1 VKFSRFPA
9 ELLRLAPCEWRNR
22 WLQWH
27 SMRIELPIPSW
38 ADTVQRAEE
47 DAHTLTIPV
56 PSTSGWMPL
65 AGLDPAEDG
74 TWRAEIGTADHR
86 VLTLTL

>member
-1 VKFSRFPA
+1 MKFSRFPA
-9 ELLRLAPCEWRNR
+9 ELQRLSPSEGRNR

-38 ADTVQRAEE
+38 SDAVQRSEE
-47 DAHTLTIPV
+47 DAHTLTIAV

-65 AGLDPAEDG
+65 ADDAGNSA
-74 TWRAEIGTADHR
+74 WRAEIGAEEQR

>member
-1 VKFSRFPA
+1 VNFSRFPA
-9 ELLRLAPCEWRNR
+9 ELLRRFSLEGRNR

-65 AGLDPAEDG
+65 AGLDPADDG

>member
-1 VKFSRFPA
+1 MKFSRFQA
-9 ELLRLAPCEWRNR
+9 ELQRPRLFGGRNR

-38 ADTVQRAEE
+38 ADAVQRAED
-47 DAHTLTIPV
+47 DAHTLTIAV

-65 AGLDPAEDG
+65 ADEADDRA
-74 TWRAEIGTADHR
+74 WRAEIGTEEQR

>member
-1 VKFSRFPA
+1 
-9 ELLRLAPCEWRNR
+9 
-22 WLQWH
+22 
-27 SMRIELPIPSW
+27 MRIELPIPSW

-65 AGLDPAEDG
+65 AGSDDAGNGP
-74 TWRAEIGTADHR
+74 WRAEIGSEEQR

>member
-1 VKFSRFPA
+1 MEQPLVTVRF
-9 ELLRLAPCEWRNR
+9 
-22 WLQWH
+22 
-27 SMRIELPIPSW
+27 MRIELPIPSW

-65 AGLDPAEDG
+65 AGADAAGNGP
-74 TWRAEIGTADHR
+74 WHAEIGTEEQR

>member
-1 VKFSRFPA
+1 MFPA
-9 ELLRLAPCEWRNR
+9 ELQRPPPFGWNNR
-22 WLQWH
+22 WVQWR

-38 ADTVQRAEE
+38 ADTVQRAED
-47 DAHTLTIPV
+47 DAHTLTVPV

-65 AGLDPAEDG
+65 AGADDAG
-74 TWRAEIGTADHR
+74 NGAWHAEIGTEEQR